1 MWIGAVSMPRRYA
14 LVLAAIALV
23 VTIAGA
29 QTWAAYS
36 ATTDNA
42 ANSFATGT
50 VELTDNDNGAAL
62 LTLAAAVPGATDT
75 GCITVTYTGS
85 LASAVRLYGT
95 TSTGGTGGLDAY
107 LDLRIRRG
115 SFTGAASAFDAC
127 TNFTPDS
134 TDYGSGAGVV
144 YDGTLL
150 AYPDDHAT
158 GVVDPPAGGAETW
171 TTGESHVYE
180 LQVTLR
186 DDINAKGKTA
196 NQIFTWEARNT

>member
-1 MWIGAVSMPRRYA
+1 MPRRSA
-14 LVLAAIALV
+14 LVLVAIALV

-50 VELTDNDNGAAL
+50 VALTDNDSGAAL
-62 LTLAAAVPGATDT
+62 LTLAAAIPGDADT

-85 LASAVRLYGT
+85 LDSAVRLYGT
-95 TSTGGTGGLDAY
+95 TSTGGTGLDAY

-115 SFTGAASAFDAC
+115 SFTGAAPAFDSCAG
-127 TNFTPDS
+127 FAPDS
-134 TDYGSGAGVV
+134 TDYGAGAGVV

-158 GVVDPPAGGAETW
+158 GIVDPPAGGAETW

-180 LQVTLR
+180 LRVTLQ
-186 DDINAKGKTA
+186 DDVNAKGKTA
-196 NQIFTWEARNT
+196 GQIFTWEARNT

>member
-1 MWIGAVSMPRRYA
+1 MPRRSA
-14 LVLAAIALV
+14 LVLVAIALV

-50 VELTDNDNGAAL
+50 VALTDNDSGAAL
-62 LTLAAAVPGATDT
+62 LTLAAAIPGATDT

-85 LASAVRLYGT
+85 LDSAVRLYGT
-95 TSTGGTGGLDAY
+95 TSGTGLDAY

-115 SFTGAASAFDAC
+115 SFTGTAPAFDAC

-158 GVVDPPAGGAETW
+158 GIVDPPAGGAETW

-180 LQVTLR
+180 LRVTLQ
-186 DDINAKGKTA
+186 DDVNAKAKTA